1 MQESYIKYLENLL
14 KNQKEVTKSI
24 SESAQAQKSM
34 YEVVLERERMMSDR
48 DGLDY
53 SDEELEELAMIQV
66 NNSPAGK
73 QIEVSIDKL
82 EDAYLG

>member
-1 MQESYIKYLENLL
+1 MQESYIKYLENIL
-14 KNQKEVTKSI
+14 KNLKEVTKSI

-34 YEVVLERERMMSDR
+34 YEVVLERERMMSER

-66 NNSPAGK
+66 NNSPTGK
-73 QIEVSIDKL
+73 QIEVSTDKL

>member
-1 MQESYIKYLENLL
+1 MQESYIKYLENIL
-14 KNQKEVTKSI
+14 KNTKEVTKSI

-34 YEVVLERERMMSDR
+34 YEVVLERERKMSDI

-66 NNSPAGK
+66 NNSPTGK

-82 EDAYLG
+82 EDAHLG

>member
-24 SESAQAQKSM
+24 SESAQAQKST
-34 YEVVLERERMMSDR
+34 YEVVLDRERKMSER

-66 NNSPAGK
+66 NNSPVGK

>member
-14 KNQKEVTKSI
+14 KNLKEVTKSI
-24 SESAQAQKSM
+24 SESAQAQKST
-34 YEVVLERERMMSDR
+34 YEVVLDRERKMSER

-66 NNSPAGK
+66 NNSPVGK

>member
-1 MQESYIKYLENLL
+1 MQESYIKYLENIL
-14 KNQKEVTKSI
+14 KNLKEVTKSI
-24 SESAQAQKSM
+24 SESAQAQKST
-34 YEVVLERERMMSDR
+34 YEVVLDRERKMSER

-66 NNSPAGK
+66 NNSPVGK

>member
-1 MQESYIKYLENLL
+1 MQESYIKYLENIL
-14 KNQKEVTKSI
+14 KNLKEVTKSI

-34 YEVVLERERMMSDR
+34 YEVVLERESKMSDM

>member
-1 MQESYIKYLENLL
+1 MQESYIKYLENIL
-14 KNQKEVTKSI
+14 KNLKEVTKSI

-34 YEVVLERERMMSDR
+34 YEVVLDRERKMSER

-66 NNSPAGK
+66 NNSPVGK

>member
-1 MQESYIKYLENLL
+1 MQESYIKYLENIL
-14 KNQKEVTKSI
+14 KNLKEVTKSI
-24 SESAQAQKSM
+24 SESAQAQKST
-34 YEVVLERERMMSDR
+34 YEVVIERERMMSDR

>member
-1 MQESYIKYLENLL
+1 MQESYIKYLENIL
-14 KNQKEVTKSI
+14 KNLKEVTKSI
-24 SESAQAQKSM
+24 SESAQAQKST
-34 YEVVLERERMMSDR
+34 YEVVLDRERKMSER

>member
-1 MQESYIKYLENLL
+1 VQESYIKYLENLL
-14 KNQKEVTKSI
+14 KNLKEVTKSI
-24 SESAQAQKSM
+24 SESAQAQKST
-34 YEVVLERERMMSDR
+34 YEVVLDRERKMSER

-66 NNSPAGK
+66 NNSPVGK

>member
-66 NNSPAGK
+66 NNSPTGK

>member
-1 MQESYIKYLENLL
+1 MQESYIKYLENIL
-14 KNQKEVTKSI
+14 KNLKEVTKSI
-24 SESAQAQKSM
+24 SESAQAQKST
-34 YEVVLERERMMSDR
+34 YEVVLDRERKMSER

-66 NNSPAGK
+66 NNSPTGK

>member
-1 MQESYIKYLENLL
+1 VQESYIKYLENIL
-14 KNQKEVTKSI
+14 KNLKEVTKSI
-24 SESAQAQKSM
+24 SESAQAQKST
-34 YEVVLERERMMSDR
+34 YEVVLDREKKMSER

-66 NNSPAGK
+66 NNSPVGK

>member
-14 KNQKEVTKSI
+14 KNLKEVTKSI
-24 SESAQAQKSM
+24 SESAQAQKST
-34 YEVVLERERMMSDR
+34 YEVVLDRERKMSER

-66 NNSPAGK
+66 NNSPTGK
-73 QIEVSIDKL
+73 QIEVSTDKL

>member
-1 MQESYIKYLENLL
+1 VQESYIKYLENIL
-14 KNQKEVTKSI
+14 KNLKEVTKSI
-24 SESAQAQKSM
+24 SESAQAQKST
-34 YEVVLERERMMSDR
+34 YEVVLDRERKMSER

-66 NNSPAGK
+66 NNSPTGK

>member
-1 MQESYIKYLENLL
+1 VQESYIKYLENLL

>member
-1 MQESYIKYLENLL
+1 VQESYIKYLENIL
-14 KNQKEVTKSI
+14 KNLKEVTKSI
-24 SESAQAQKSM
+24 SESAQAQKST
-34 YEVVLERERMMSDR
+34 YEVVLDRERKMSER

-66 NNSPAGK
+66 NNSPVGK

>member
-14 KNQKEVTKSI
+14 KNLKEVTKSI
-24 SESAQAQKSM
+24 SGSAQAQRAM
-34 YEVVLERERMMSDR
+34 YDVVLKRERKMSEI

-66 NNSPAGK
+66 NNSPTGK

>member
-14 KNQKEVTKSI
+14 KNLKEVTKSI
-24 SESAQAQKSM
+24 SESAQAQKST
-34 YEVVLERERMMSDR
+34 YEVVLDRERKMSEM

>member
-24 SESAQAQKSM
+24 SESAQAQKST
-34 YEVVLERERMMSDR
+34 YEVVLDREKKMSER

-66 NNSPAGK
+66 NNSPVGK

>member
-14 KNQKEVTKSI
+14 KNLKEVTKSI
-24 SESAQAQKSM
+24 SGSAQAQKSM
-34 YEVVLERERMMSDR
+34 YEVVLDRERKMSDR

>member
-1 MQESYIKYLENLL
+1 MQESYIKYLENIL
-14 KNQKEVTKSI
+14 KNLKEVTKSI

-34 YEVVLERERMMSDR
+34 YEVVLERERKMSER

-66 NNSPAGK
+66 NNSPVGK

>member
-1 MQESYIKYLENLL
+1 MQESYIKYLENIL
-14 KNQKEVTKSI
+14 KNTKEVTKSI
-24 SESAQAQKSM
+24 SESAQAQRAM
-34 YEVVLERERMMSDR
+34 YDVVLERERKMSEI

-66 NNSPAGK
+66 NNSPTGK